1 MPTNRIAMGRKL
13 GMEDLINCH
22 EKLEFENLANR
33 IVKRLE
39 WLGSLAED
47 PEGGITRLLYSKQ
60 WTDTQQALKNW
71 METEGLE
78 VQFDEVGNL
87 SGILKGINQ
96 DETVLTGSHID
107 TVNNG
112 GLYDGQFG
120 IVAGILALIY
130 LKEQYGAPKRNLE
143 VVSLAEEEGSRF
155 PYCFWGSKNIVG
167 TAFKK
172 DVENLV
178 DSNGVPFAKA
188 MSEAG
193 FTFRNEAKA
202 PRRDLKGFVEVHV
215 EQGNVLEN
223 EKKSVGVVKSIV
235 GQRRFTIE
243 VKGEANHAGTTPMG
257 YRKDAVYAA
266 SHMIHETLNMAK
278 QYGDPLVA
286 TVGRM
291 DISPNTVNVV
301 PGKAVFTLD
310 LRHIDKNS
318 IIQFTE
324 AFTEKMK
331 EISNEHGVDTTI
343 EKWLDTDPVPM
354 DPEIVEIIENK
365 CIENNLSYKVMHSG
379 AGHDAQVFAPCIPT
393 AMLFV
398 PSHKGISHNPGE
410 YTNPDDLA
418 EGVKA
423 LIGTLYELAYK

>member
-1 MPTNRIAMGRKL
+1 
-13 GMEDLINCH
+13 MEDLIKCH
-22 EKLEFENLANR
+22 GKLEFENLAIR

-39 WLGSLAED
+39 WLGTFAKD
-47 PEGGITRLLYSKQ
+47 PGGGITRLLYSKQ
-60 WTDTQQALKNW
+60 WTDTQQALKSW
-71 METEGLE
+71 METEGLK

-87 SGILKGINQ
+87 SGVLKGQNHG
-96 DETVLTGSHID
+96 ETVLTGSHID
-107 TVNNG
+107 TVKNG
-112 GLYDGQFG
+112 GLYDGQYG
-120 IVAGILALIY
+120 IVAGILAIIF
-130 LKEQYGAPKRNLE
+130 LKEQYGMPKRNLE

-167 TAFKK
+167 SAIKK

-188 MSEAG
+188 MSKAG
-193 FTFRNEAKA
+193 FAFREEKKA
-202 PRRDLKGFVEVHV
+202 PRQDLKIFVEVHV

-223 EKKSVGVVKSIV
+223 ENKSVGVVKSIV

-243 VKGEANHAGTTPMG
+243 VTGEANHAGTTPMN
-257 YRKDAVYAA
+257 YRKDAAFAA
-266 SHMIHETLNMAK
+266 SHMIHETLNLAK
-278 QYGDPLVA
+278 QYGEPLVA
-286 TVGRM
+286 TVGRI
-291 DISPNTVNVV
+291 DISPNIANVV

-310 LRHIDKNS
+310 LRHIDKHT
-318 IIQFTE
+318 IVHFTE
-324 AFTEKMK
+324 AFTEKIK
-331 EISNEHGVDTTI
+331 DISREHEVDTTI

-354 DPEIVEIIENK
+354 DPKIVEIIENHCMEK
-365 CIENNLSYKVMHSG
+365 NLSYKVMHSG
-379 AGHDAQVFAPCIPT
+379 AGHDAQIFAPFIPT

-410 YTNPDDLA
+410 YTEPDDLA